1 MIVELKKFEILLD
14 KLENSHS
21 IDSIED
27 FGDKSSE
34 DKWSKKEILG
44 HLIDSAIYNIQRF
57 TEIQYSELPY
67 IIKAYKQDELV
78 ILNDYQNKNN
88 QELYSLWLQLNK
100 HVLHIVKT
108 QTSETLDYQIILA
121 NGGLSNLR
129 LLIEDYFD
137 HLHHHLHQ
145 INSEWI

>member
-1 MIVELKKFEILLD
+1 MIVELKKFEILLG

-57 TEIQYSELPY
+57 TEIHYSELPY
-67 IIKAYKQDELV
+67 IIKAYKQDQLV
-78 ILNDYQNKNN
+78 LLNDYQNKNN
-88 QELYSLWLQLNK
+88 QDLYPLWLQLNK

-108 QTSETLDYQIILA
+108 QTTETLDYQIILA

-137 HLHHHLHQ
+137 HLYHHLHQ